1 MKQIT
6 FYLNG
11 HKLRAYIDD
20 DRVVKIEQTITINH
34 LNCDLRRALLDA
46 LSYRG
51 YDAFIYND
59 SEISVSRRTR
69 DDRT

>member
-11 HKLRAYIDD
+11 HKLRAYIEV

-34 LNCDLRRALLDA
+34 LNHDLRIALLDA

-51 YDAFIYND
+51 YDAFIFSDN
-59 SEISVSRRTR
+59 EISVARRDTR
-69 DDRT
+69 